1 MGARTLEGRLTAR
14 LLVLVGAVLVGV
26 AAAAMAM
33 AERALDRS
41 DTEAALGHANDALQA
56 LEHERT
62 EGDSLDE
69 ALHEVIGSAEAVG
82 VRVAIHS
89 AGRVAGVTTF
99 PTVAPGDC
107 ATVVD
112 DRGEPWRACAVGRD
126 PVTWAVAGVN
136 IGAHR
141 AVIGALLHGMLAVL
155 AIAFAVMWLAVRRAL
170 RAPLDELAAVV
181 HWTGRVA
188 DVEPAVAPPPAQTQ
202 EIAHLDPAFDALVR
216 RLLASLARERA
227 SSAHIAHELRTPLTA
242 IVAELEA
249 LRALPPARAATER
262 VLGDVAR
269 FADVID
275 AILLLSASDGAR
287 TDGSAPPGDDGTA
300 AVVNLADLV
309 RELAPSEAR
318 VEAPDEALLELDER
332 LIRLAVRNL
341 VDNARKYAAGPRVL
355 RVSRSG
361 DMARLA
367 VIDDGPGLDVAA
379 RERMFE
385 RYWRGS
391 ADSEGRGLGLA
402 LVRAVAE
409 RYGGRAEARSGPG
422 GRGLEVSMTFAPL
435 VGWHDGNPEISR

>member
-1 MGARTLEGRLTAR
+1 
-14 LLVLVGAVLVGV
+14 
-26 AAAAMAM
+26 
-33 AERALDRS
+33 
-41 DTEAALGHANDALQA
+41 
-56 LEHERT
+56 
-62 EGDSLDE
+62 
-69 ALHEVIGSAEAVG
+69 
-82 VRVAIHS
+82 
-89 AGRVAGVTTF
+89 
-99 PTVAPGDC
+99 
-107 ATVVD
+107 
-112 DRGEPWRACAVGRD
+112 
-126 PVTWAVAGVN
+126 
-136 IGAHR
+136 
-141 AVIGALLHGMLAVL
+141 
-155 AIAFAVMWLAVRRAL
+155 
-170 RAPLDELAAVV
+170 
-181 HWTGRVA
+181 
-188 DVEPAVAPPPAQTQ
+188 
-202 EIAHLDPAFDALVR
+202 
-216 RLLASLARERA
+216 
-227 SSAHIAHELRTPLTA
+227 
-242 IVAELEA
+242 
-249 LRALPPARAATER
+249 
-262 VLGDVAR
+262 
-269 FADVID
+269 
-275 AILLLSASDGAR
+275 
-287 TDGSAPPGDDGTA
+287 
-300 AVVNLADLV
+300 LV